1 LVVAEMAGR
10 RISRVRVET
19 IAANAQDPQPQHK
32 I

>member
-19 IAANAQDPQPQHK
+19 IAANVQDHLQL
-32 I
+32 